1 VRRVFVASVCV
12 TALVVA
18 GGGVSAPTTVATY
31 SCDQI
36 GSHFSAHL
44 AGDKHSNFWLDIHRD
59 VFAAIPRETAMFA
72 VWSFGRDGSGPVL
85 YGWAADGRSK
95 LSPRRCKARSASTP
109 PAGALGPRFRVKDGW
124 ALGGRYECPQRG
136 SIAIR
141 VETVRKTVRLTVWMQ
156 RTRELIAVA
165 EIAPG
170 GGWIR
175 PSKRCSE
182 RPR

>member
-1 VRRVFVASVCV
+1 MASVCV
-12 TALVVA
+12 IALVAA
-18 GGGVSAPTTVATY
+18 GGGISAPTAVATY
-31 SCDQI
+31 SCDQL
-36 GSHFSAHL
+36 GVPFSVHL
-44 AGDKHSNFWLDIHRD
+44 AGDKDSNFWLSIHRD

-72 VWSFGRDGSGPVL
+72 VWSFGRQGSGPVL

-95 LSPRRCKARSASTP
+95 LSPRRCKARSASRP
-109 PAGALGPRFRVKDGW
+109 PAGALAPLFRVKDGW
-124 ALGGRYECPQRG
+124 ALGGRYDCAQRG
-136 SIAIR
+136 SIVMR
-141 VETVRKTVRLTVWMQ
+141 VETVRRAIRFTVWMQ
-156 RTRELIAVA
+156 RTRELVAVA